1 MDQIHANRQL
11 TTFLEGLPLSPAGLR
26 KKTSAEWMGIP
37 FTLLFSFGAFVF
49 YIKSPEQA
57 FASLLQDTGLDAEA
71 KVIVQAMQ
79 SMRRQKKAADNA
91 KYR

>member
-1 MDQIHANRQL
+1 MYAPYTPDV
-11 TTFLEGLPLSPAGLR
+11 
-26 KKTSAEWMGIP
+26 GIP
-37 FTLLFSFGAFVF
+37 FTLLFSFGAFV
-49 YIKSPEQA
+49 YCIKSPEQA